1 MASRRHS
8 SRSLMLRRRLR
19 TIMLRRLSNNSSN
32 RRTLILEPFRARCTR
47 NKLLRRRIEPSL
59 QLLDRPRS
67 FRRRLGMRLH
77 LCSSSSSSSINS
89 RLTSTSPRR
98 RRSTSR
104 PLPLRSSRS
113 LRLPRQ
119 RINLPLRPRTV
130 IRQPSRLINSL
141 PMDVLHPSSVHT
153 LRPRSRPPSLV
164 RLRCIP
170 ACLVHR
176 RSRRRRRNKP
186 SRCSSRRSRN
196 RKFNK
201 HPCSIS
207 RRSSFRSIP
216 RSRRCRERNRSL
228 PCERVRL
235 RLLRLPVN
243 TPRPVNRFSST
254 CVFPLAIPPME
265 AWTNPHDCLFAGQRP
280 LRLRRDFCRGVFFLD
295 WRRHRR
301 HRYRCKA
308 RTSLAFPMFPC

>member
-19 TIMLRRLSNNSSN
+19 TRMLLRLNNNSS

-59 QLLDRPRS
+59 QLLDQPRS
-67 FRRRLGMRLH
+67 FRRRPGMRLR
-77 LCSSSSSSSINS
+77 LCSSSSINS
-89 RLTSTSPRR
+89 RLSSTSPRR

-104 PLPLRSSRS
+104 PVPLRSSRS
-113 LRLPRQ
+113 LRLHRQ
-119 RINLPLRPRTV
+119 RINLPHRPLMV
-130 IRQPSRLINSL
+130 IQQPSRLINSL
-141 PMDVLHPSSVHT
+141 PMDVRHPSSVDT

-176 RSRRRRRNKP
+176 RSRRHRRNKP
-186 SRCSSRRSRN
+186 SRCSSRRNRN
-196 RKFNK
+196 RKCNK

-207 RRSSFRSIP
+207 RRSIP

-235 RLLRLPVN
+235 HLLRLPVN
-243 TPRPVNRFSST
+243 TPRPVNQFSSM
-254 CVFPLAIPPME
+254 CVYPL
-265 AWTNPHDCLFAGQRP
+265 LFR
-280 LRLRRDFCRGVFFLD
+280 
-295 WRRHRR
+295 
-301 HRYRCKA
+301 
-308 RTSLAFPMFPC
+308 